1 MISTIL
7 FLAQQQAG
15 QAQSG
20 GLWYMQ
26 LLPFAFIFI
35 IFYFLLIRPQQ
46 KRQKEHQN
54 LLSNLK
60 TGDKVVTS
68 SGIHGLIANV
78 KDTTFLVKIADNV
91 KIEVDKNAI
100 ASVSKSVDQPK
111 ATAQLVPHTKQPAM
125 NPTWTFFFGL
135 LLLCIFAAYF
145 LVEKEQTK
153 RLLGTTLTVLLCAFC
168 IYSFYPPGAKIHY
181 GLDLQ
186 GGTSFLIRLV

>member
-46 KRQKEHQN
+46 KRQKEHQR
-54 LLSNLK
+54 LLSDLK
-60 TGDKVVTS
+60 TGDKVITT

-78 KDTTFLVKIADNV
+78 KDTTFLVKVADNV

-111 ATAQLVPHTKQPAM
+111 ATAQ
-125 NPTWTFFFGL
+125 
-135 LLLCIFAAYF
+135 
-145 LVEKEQTK
+145 
-153 RLLGTTLTVLLCAFC
+153 
-168 IYSFYPPGAKIHY
+168 
-181 GLDLQ
+181 
-186 GGTSFLIRLV
+186 

>member
-15 QAQSG
+15 QSQSG

-26 LLPFAFIFI
+26 LLPFAFIFV

-46 KRQKEHQN
+46 KRQKEHQQ

-60 TGDKVVTS
+60 TGDKVITT

-111 ATAQLVPHTKQPAM
+111 ATAQ
-125 NPTWTFFFGL
+125 
-135 LLLCIFAAYF
+135 
-145 LVEKEQTK
+145 
-153 RLLGTTLTVLLCAFC
+153 
-168 IYSFYPPGAKIHY
+168 
-181 GLDLQ
+181 
-186 GGTSFLIRLV
+186 

>member
-15 QAQSG
+15 QAPSG

-26 LLPFAFIFI
+26 LLPFAFIFV

-46 KRQKEHQN
+46 KRQKEHQQ

-111 ATAQLVPHTKQPAM
+111 AAAQ
-125 NPTWTFFFGL
+125 
-135 LLLCIFAAYF
+135 
-145 LVEKEQTK
+145 
-153 RLLGTTLTVLLCAFC
+153 
-168 IYSFYPPGAKIHY
+168 
-181 GLDLQ
+181 
-186 GGTSFLIRLV
+186 

>member
-46 KRQKEHQN
+46 KRQKEHQQ
-54 LLSNLK
+54 LLTNLK
-60 TGDKVVTS
+60 TGDKVITS

-78 KDTTFLVKIADNV
+78 KDTTFLVKVADNV

-111 ATAQLVPHTKQPAM
+111 ATAQ
-125 NPTWTFFFGL
+125 
-135 LLLCIFAAYF
+135 
-145 LVEKEQTK
+145 
-153 RLLGTTLTVLLCAFC
+153 
-168 IYSFYPPGAKIHY
+168 
-181 GLDLQ
+181 
-186 GGTSFLIRLV
+186 

>member
-1 MISTIL
+1 L

-60 TGDKVVTS
+60 TGDKVITS

-111 ATAQLVPHTKQPAM
+111 ATAQ
-125 NPTWTFFFGL
+125 
-135 LLLCIFAAYF
+135 
-145 LVEKEQTK
+145 
-153 RLLGTTLTVLLCAFC
+153 
-168 IYSFYPPGAKIHY
+168 
-181 GLDLQ
+181 
-186 GGTSFLIRLV
+186 

>member
-60 TGDKVVTS
+60 TGDKVITT

-111 ATAQLVPHTKQPAM
+111 ATAQ
-125 NPTWTFFFGL
+125 
-135 LLLCIFAAYF
+135 
-145 LVEKEQTK
+145 
-153 RLLGTTLTVLLCAFC
+153 
-168 IYSFYPPGAKIHY
+168 
-181 GLDLQ
+181 
-186 GGTSFLIRLV
+186 